1 MTMTKK
7 LFLPILVLS
16 VVALLAACTQDSGKP
31 KAEGAVPDSK
41 VIVARVNGE
50 PVYESR
56 VLRRIRAAHGDIEQ
70 LKKDPNRWQ
79 MLLDVATETEV
90 MDTLLLQTA
99 LADGM
104 MVSTEEAQGL
114 LDRSKDVAGDLAFG
128 EMLEARG
135 ANEEALRDFLVEREL
150 ISRYKDKLFGGLAI
164 DEDAL
169 RKYYRGHTETFA
181 EPDKVRLEIFTFG
194 VRETAE
200 KIHGLWKSGRSFDSI
215 AEAYKNEAE
224 RVGRRTRW
232 MPINA
237 VPAEL
242 RSKVAEADAG
252 TILEPA
258 QVSGKFYVV
267 RVVEKMGARNR
278 GFEEVKDEI
287 GKTILNLRESKALD
301 EWYKTASQ
309 DAKIEY
315 LR

>member
-16 VVALLAACTQDSGKP
+16 VVALLAACTADSGKP

-194 VRETAE
+194 VREAAE

>member
-194 VRETAE
+194 VREAAE